1 MAFMSPALSRLIR
14 MDDLESR
21 VIERAGTFTEVIC
34 PRSLTSAQAEAWL
47 DWADSLPRDLP
58 SGTWRRG
65 GDADV
70 DAFGGATADYAHRLS
85 QWGLRLGHFASP
97 AEATEFAE
105 ALEAIL
111 LAGLAAPAIG
121 LASGHRVHPTAG
133 DVLIPAAERA
143 PLYLDDH
150 GGRQALNQLLLDSRT
165 KALQTATTRR
175 LADALDEIS
184 SAVQRAEGEHRAS
197 PRHNPALARAAGR
210 ARRMGA
216 SDALISKQIQLSLT
230 GSDANWSRAAGPVAE
245 PVRHRSVVAPR
256 DLVSAGDPLTVLFA
270 EMALE
275 TPGVHLVFSPQDAE
289 AIEAQGLAPKAAI
302 QIERFFAADGS
313 FDNDA
318 FVQCIT
324 ICLHT
329 LDIEASIG
337 FSSTDA
343 EAQARSTQRPIG
355 LTLAGVTETI
365 MSQGLSLN
373 DAGGADLMCH
383 LFALFD
389 AAAVS
394 ASAHMAVRLGAYD
407 TFATDKADRIDRL
420 SQRLYRVT
428 ALKAPEALDLTP
440 LKSHALDLLQT
451 ALKLA
456 KKTGLRNASVTA
468 LFSDPELTLRLGAG
482 LGDQPV
488 DDILTVMESDDGLL
502 LPTLKACVING
513 LEAIDADLHEV
524 RAHRLG
530 QRDLGE
536 APHIN
541 TASLKSRGL
550 SDFEIGRLQSALM
563 TAATLDDV
571 VSPRVLDA
579 NFIRDIWGLS
589 ESDLSDPALNLL
601 SVMGFSEAEIAE
613 AEAYLFGTTDLDGLK
628 AVNEASHALLAPLS
642 AKTRLTIRQKIEGLI
657 DSPST
662 SPFSLQWDQGIT
674 EAMKLY
680 SLAAGMDLRAI
691 AVIRPE
697 PPQDFSLDI
706 PEVEDAPKRTF
717 PINEQAQAPAPRVV
731 EKIVERDRSRQKLP
745 DRRKGYIQKAAV
757 GGHKVYIHTGE
768 YGDGAL
774 GEIFID
780 MHKEGAAFR
789 SLMNN
794 FAIAISIGLQYGVP
808 LDEFVD
814 AYVFTRF
821 EPAGPV
827 TGNDRVRSATSILD
841 YIFREL
847 AISYLDR
854 DDLANADP
862 DALNA
867 DGLGTGEAPREP
879 DDALPA
885 SQLISKGFARGTA
898 TGNLVVVPFRKT
910 KEASAETLAQATEE
924 DIENG

>member
-1 MAFMSPALSRLIR
+1 MTFMSPALSRLIR
-14 MDDLESR
+14 VDDLESR

-58 SGTWRRG
+58 SGTWRRS
-65 GDADV
+65 GDADT

-85 QWGLRLGHFASP
+85 QWGLRLGHFTSP
-97 AEATEFAE
+97 AEAAEFAE
-105 ALEAIL
+105 VLEATL
-111 LAGLAAPAIG
+111 LAGLAAPALG

-133 DVLIPAAERA
+133 DVLVPAAERA

-150 GGRQALNQLLLDSRT
+150 GGRQALNQLLLESRT

-175 LADALDEIS
+175 LADALDEIT
-184 SAVQRAEGEHRAS
+184 SAVQRADGDQRAS

-210 ARRMGA
+210 ARRLGA

-230 GSDANWSRAAGPVAE
+230 VGDANWRRAAGPVVE
-245 PVRHRSVVAPR
+245 SIHHRAVVAPR

-270 EMALE
+270 ETALE

-289 AIEAQGLAPKAAI
+289 AIEAQSLAPKAAI
-302 QIERFFAADGS
+302 QIERFFAADES

-318 FVQCIT
+318 FTQCIN
-324 ICLHT
+324 LWVYA

-337 FSSTDA
+337 FSSSDA
-343 EAQARSTQRPIG
+343 EAQARAVQRPLG

-365 MSQGLSLN
+365 LSQGLSLN
-373 DAGGADLMCH
+373 EAGGLDLMTH

-389 AAAVS
+389 AAAVN
-394 ASAHMAVRLGAYD
+394 ASAHLAVRLGAYD
-407 TFATDKADRIDRL
+407 GFAVDKADRIDRL

-428 ALKAPEALDLTP
+428 ALKAPDALDLTP
-440 LKSHALDLLQT
+440 LKSHALDLTQT

-456 KKTGLRNASVTA
+456 KKTGLRNAATTA
-468 LFSDPELTLRLGAG
+468 LFNDPELVLRLGAG

-488 DDILTVMESDDGLL
+488 EDILTFMESDDGLL
-502 LPTLKACVING
+502 LPTLKACVIKG

-530 QRDLGE
+530 HRDLTE

-541 TASLKSRGL
+541 TTTLKAKGL

-563 TAATLDDV
+563 TASNLADV

-579 NFIRDIWGLS
+579 NFVRDIWGLS
-589 ESDLSDPALNLL
+589 ESDLSNPDLNLL
-601 SVMGFSEAEIAE
+601 AIMGFSETEIAE
-613 AEAYLFGTTDLDGLK
+613 AEAHMFGTADLDGLK
-628 AVNEASHALLAPLS
+628 MVNEDSHALLAPLS
-642 AKTRLTIRQKIEGLI
+642 ARGRLNARQRVEQFI

-662 SPFSLQWDQGIT
+662 APFSIAWDQGVT

-680 SLAAGMDLRAI
+680 SLAAGMDLRAL
-691 AVIRPE
+691 AVTRPE
-697 PPQDFSLDI
+697 APQDFTLDI

-717 PINEQAQAPAPRVV
+717 PVNEQAPAPRVV
-731 EKIVERDRSRQKLP
+731 EKIVERERSRHKLP

-867 DGLGTGEAPREP
+867 DGLGTGETQREP

-898 TGNLVVVPFRKT
+898 TGHLVVVPFRKA
-910 KEASAETLAQATEE
+910 KEEAVETMAQPAED

>member
-65 GDADV
+65 GDADS

-85 QWGLRLGHFASP
+85 QWGLRLGHFSNP
-97 AEATEFAE
+97 AEATEFSE
-105 ALEAIL
+105 ALEATL

-143 PLYLDDH
+143 LLYLDDH
-150 GGRQALNQLLLDSRT
+150 GGRQALGQLLLETRT
-165 KALQTATTRR
+165 KALQAATTCR

-184 SAVQRAEGEHRAS
+184 SAVQRAEGEQRGS

-210 ARRMGA
+210 ARRLGA
-216 SDALISKQIQLSLT
+216 SDALISRQIQLSLT
-230 GSDANWSRAAGPVAE
+230 GGDADWRRAAAPVVE
-245 PVRHRSVVAPR
+245 PVRHRAVVAPR
-256 DLVSAGDPLTVLFA
+256 DLVSAGDPLTVLFT
-270 EMALE
+270 EVALE
-275 TPGVHLVFSPQDAE
+275 TPGIHLVFSPQDAE
-289 AIEAQGLAPKAAI
+289 AIEAQSTAPKAAI
-302 QIERFFAADGS
+302 QIERFFASDGS

-318 FVQCIT
+318 FVQCIS
-324 ICLHT
+324 IWVHA
-329 LDIEASIG
+329 LDIEVSIG
-337 FSSTDA
+337 FSSSDSDA
-343 EAQARSTQRPIG
+343 QTRAAQRPLG
-355 LTLAGVTETI
+355 LTLAGVAETI
-365 MSQGLSLN
+365 MGQGLSLN
-373 DAGGADLMCH
+373 DAGGLDLMRH

-389 AAAVS
+389 AAAVN
-394 ASAHMAVRLGAYD
+394 ASAHLAVRLGAYD
-407 TFATDKADRIDRL
+407 GYATDKADRIDHL

-428 ALKAPEALDLTP
+428 ALKAPDALDLTP
-440 LKSHALDLLQT
+440 LKSHALDLLQA

-456 KKTGLRNASVTA
+456 KKTGLRNAAATA
-468 LFSDPELTLRLGAG
+468 LYSDPELTLRLGAG
-482 LGDQPV
+482 LGDQPI

-524 RAHRLG
+524 RAYRLG
-530 QRDLGE
+530 HRDLTE

-541 TASLKSRGL
+541 TTSMKAKGL

-563 TAATLDDV
+563 TAARLIDV
-571 VSPRVLDA
+571 VSPQVLDA

-589 ESDLSDPALNLL
+589 ESDLSDPALNILTII
-601 SVMGFSEAEIAE
+601 GFSESEIEE
-613 AEAYLFGTTDLDGLK
+613 AQAHLFGTADLDGLK
-628 AVNEASHALLAPLS
+628 AVNEDSHALLAPL
-642 AKTRLTIRQKIEGLI
+642 AIRARLTVRQAIEGFV

-662 SPFSLQWDQGIT
+662 APFSLNWDQGVT

-680 SLAAGMDLRAI
+680 SLAASLDLRAV
-691 AVIRPE
+691 AVTRPE
-697 PPQDFSLDI
+697 TPHDFALDI
-706 PEVEDAPKRTF
+706 PDVEDAPKRPF
-717 PINEQAQAPAPRVV
+717 PVNEQAAAPAPRVV
-731 EKIVERDRSRQKLP
+731 EKIIERDRSRQKLP

-867 DGLGTGEAPREP
+867 DGLGTGEPSREP

-898 TGNLVVVPFRKT
+898 TGNLVVVPFRKAT
-910 KEASAETLAQATEE
+910 DSAKQPVEE

>member
-14 MDDLESR
+14 IDDLESR

-65 GDADV
+65 GDADS

-85 QWGLRLGHFASP
+85 QWGLRLGHFSNP

-105 ALEAIL
+105 TLEATM
-111 LAGLAAPAIG
+111 LAGLAAPATG

-133 DVLIPAAERA
+133 DVLIPATERA

-150 GGRQALNQLLLDSRT
+150 GGRQALNQLLLESRT
-165 KALQTATTRR
+165 KTLQTATTRR
-175 LADALDEIS
+175 LADALDEIT
-184 SAVQRAEGEHRAS
+184 SAVQRAEGEQRAS

-210 ARRMGA
+210 ARRLGA

-230 GSDANWSRAAGPVAE
+230 GGDSPWSRVAGPVVE
-245 PVRHRSVVAPR
+245 PVRHRAVVAPR

-270 EMALE
+270 ETALE

-289 AIEAQGLAPKAAI
+289 TVEAQNLAPKAAI
-302 QIERFFAADGS
+302 QIERFFASDGS

-318 FVQCIT
+318 FVQCIS
-324 ICLHT
+324 LWVHA
-329 LDIEASIG
+329 LDIESSIG
-337 FSSTDA
+337 FSASDT
-343 EAQARSTQRPIG
+343 EAQARAAQRPLG
-355 LTLAGVTETI
+355 LTPAGVAETI
-365 MSQGLSLN
+365 MGQGLSLN
-373 DAGGADLMCH
+373 DPNGLELMAH

-389 AAAVS
+389 AAATN
-394 ASAHMAVRLGAYD
+394 ASAHLAVRIGAYD
-407 TFATDKADRIDRL
+407 AFTADKADRIDRL

-428 ALKAPEALDLTP
+428 ALKAPGELDLTP
-440 LKSHALDLLQT
+440 LKSHALDLTQA

-456 KKTGLRNASVTA
+456 KKTGLRNATTTA

-488 DDILTVMESDDGLL
+488 GDILTVMESDDGLL

-524 RAHRLG
+524 RSHRLG
-530 QRDLGE
+530 HRDLTE

-541 TASLKSRGL
+541 TTSLKAKGL
-550 SDFEIGRLQSALM
+550 SDFEIGRLQAALM
-563 TAATLDDV
+563 AATTLSDV
-571 VSPRVLDA
+571 VSSQVLDA

-589 ESDLSDPALNLL
+589 ESDLSDPSLNLL
-601 SVMGFSEAEIAE
+601 TVMGFSETEIAE
-613 AEAYLFGTTDLDGLK
+613 AQAHLFGTADLDSLK
-628 AVNEASHALLAPLS
+628 TVNEDSHALLAPLS
-642 AKTRLTIRQKIEGLI
+642 TKARLTVRQRIEPFI

-662 SPFSLQWDQGIT
+662 APLSLTWDQGVT

-680 SLAAGMDLRAI
+680 SLAAGMDLRALS
-691 AVIRPE
+691 VIRPE

-706 PEVEDAPKRTF
+706 PEVEEAPKRSF
-717 PINEQAQAPAPRVV
+717 PVSEQAPAAPRVV

-768 YGDGAL
+768 YVDGAL

-808 LDEFVD
+808 LEEFVD

-854 DDLANADP
+854 EDLANADP
-862 DALNA
+862 AALNA

-898 TGNLVVVPFRKT
+898 TDNLVVVPFRKT
-910 KEASAETLAQATEE
+910 KDTTSETPGQAVAEDQ
-924 DIENG
+924 ENG